1 MSNELLSKLRQDLA
15 LIERLISEA
24 TYRSLDASAAIDDA
38 AIKRVA
44 LELTRLKSTLSDLR
58 DEINVGAGVLHEN
71 VSG

>member
-24 TYRSLDASAAIDDA
+24 TYRALDASAAIDDA

-44 LELTRLKSTLSDLR
+44 LELDRLKHTLSDLR
-58 DEINVGAGVLHEN
+58 DEIAASAAEVAPA
-71 VSG
+71 